1 MLWLIARKK
10 FEQIIDLLRNALARY
25 FGMSERLPRFLSL
38 ACMFPWVRTGG
49 QGGDT
54 LDGREQLLT
63 ACFPMKYL
71 DTPCYFPQN
80 MACMLVHA
88 LYVPISKNIFFYHFE
103 MLHMSH
109 FHGLNMFEF
118 KSVQRVFGWDQNV
131 VSIYAAMLFRVG
143 TCAWECFQ
151 KNPR

>member
-118 KSVQRVFGWDQNV
+118 KSV
-131 VSIYAAMLFRVG
+131 
-143 TCAWECFQ
+143 
-151 KNPR
+151 